1 MELKS
6 IKKKFDRVLALVLTI
21 VALVVGQSVWAASS
35 FTVAIQ
41 ASTSSSCTFRIT
53 RTGNTTVSETIEW
66 RVVSLSAMAG
76 MHFTGYNGNY
86 SGTVTFNVNETYKDV
101 PITETTPSGTN
112 SDCFQYQNTTTRSY
126 RFEVLDKN
134 GDILAS
140 KDRTITTGTQFTNAY
155 VNQSVTDLVY
165 FTNNGNIS
173 SGSGN
178 KYLDVSYSSSNWIQ
192 VTDGGY
198 KQGVHTVS
206 TNSLYNNNSNLR
218 SYLHNRGYKMYATV
232 YFTQKEEQDGYQY
245 IQIYTGSAGT
255 YDTGNDPNG
264 GVDNPSNSLYK
275 ACFILSYSPSGS
287 VMSDP
292 HYQFFPHRY
301 DYVDKA
307 TETSHNITRYEFD
320 YDNSYLYKQKFK
332 TASPSYQA
340 SNSGSLVLPT
350 ATENIHIRF
359 DAGGSDGDTWDFKN
373 LKVRLA
379 LVDNAAPIV
388 INNYMV
394 SGGRHQKGNTI
405 YVSVPFKE
413 IVTVT
418 GTPTLTSNWGTLSY
432 TAGSGSNVLTFKG
445 TIDPTDNNPFSVS
458 SYSLNGGT
466 IKDLAGNSFSG
477 SISHSFG
484 TTLDADY
491 AWSTSDFNSLAANTY
506 EIASKID
513 LRHLALLVNVAKN
526 VCTGLTFRQTQDITC
541 DNTYTPIGYNNGNSD
556 WVGFRGTYDGDGK
569 TVSGITVNRTGDTSA
584 DGYVG
589 LFGYV
594 NYNSSTD
601 YGTVRNVV
609 LANSTF
615 TGCDF
620 VGGIVGENSGGI
632 VENCRVESTVT
643 INAGADNSIRHGGI
657 VGYNYSDYA
666 KVIGCYSAAVVSNNS
681 KSSCKQYGGIV
692 GYNYKGTVKDC
703 LYTGSTVTA
712 DNKKGAIV
720 GTDDDN
726 YGVFTNNYY
735 TAISLGGVN
744 GSDRDGA
751 RRARTVSLGSGV
763 AIAGSQTAYS
773 ASGLTA
779 IGTTALQSG
788 TAIYSGE
795 GQTVGLAY
803 TATVPEGFMVTYSAT
818 AGTLSGTTLTMP
830 AADVEV
836 SAATAPDYATHW
848 HADADH
854 DGTTAQRAYII
865 STTTGLNLLATLV
878 NGTVSGYPAND
889 FSGKFFLLGGNIE
902 YSSGTDW
909 NNTDNSNTENN
920 FTAIG
925 GDTGTKYYFK
935 GTFDGG
941 GNTISG
947 IRITQKNKDSQGL
960 FGYIGTGGTVKDLTL
975 SNARIFSNKTGVGGI
990 AGDSQGTIANCHV
1003 TADVNILGNDNY
1015 HGGIAGNNYTGTIT
1029 GCTSAAV
1036 LNGRGSYRGGITG
1049 QSSGGTLSDCIVTGL
1064 SYSYAD
1070 SYAGAIVGKN
1080 IAGTLSN
1087 NYYHDCSVNGATTNI
1102 GVGTSTA
1109 GVSNDVDGTKSVH
1122 TLTLGADITATP
1134 GTVESVTISGTTYY
1148 TAGSTFTLSYTGT
1161 VPANHIVVYSVGT
1174 QALSGTTLTMS
1185 AADAT
1190 VSAEVMT
1197 KWDWLNR
1204 QFAAASTDEDF
1215 PTLIT
1220 LTEDYTAEATDS
1232 YLTIPSGRY
1241 VTLDLNGFTLDRNL
1255 TEAKTDGYVIRA
1267 IGNLTVRDSDPNAVH
1282 SGTAITGGI
1291 ITRGNS
1297 SDKGGGLYIY
1307 GGSNAFPSVT
1317 LEGGTIIGNGAG
1329 HGGGVYVE
1337 NGRFYMTGGTIS
1349 CNVARTYGGGVYVNT
1364 NSFFDMTGGTISGN
1378 VAKSDGGGVYAYTG
1392 STFTMTGGTVSDNT
1406 AKIQGGGVYVYRST
1420 FTLTDSEIAHNDAR
1434 NNGGGIY
1441 VSSGTLTMA
1450 DGTITDN
1457 TATISG
1463 GGVYLSGTISASGTF
1478 TMTGGTITGNTANNG
1493 GGVYV
1498 SGNSTFNQES
1508 GVISTNAAR
1517 KGGGV
1522 YISSSGSSF
1531 NLTDGTI
1538 TGNTADLG
1546 NNGKG
1551 GGVFLNDG
1559 VFAISGGPAVTGNT
1573 NVYDDLA
1580 DNIYLNTGNLI
1591 TVGGLL
1597 TAGARM
1603 GVASYDLTGTFT
1615 YGGTFADDE
1624 AVLAVFFSDRIG
1636 YGIVADNGEAALA
1649 TAYTVTIDPS
1659 IEHGTVTASLAN
1671 AVAGQT
1677 VTLTVTPNAGY
1688 AINTVNYNDGT
1699 DHEITPSEGV
1709 YSFTM
1714 PASNITVSATFAMTW
1729 ASLNAAMQNDGCFT
1743 LPYDITA
1750 TETDIYLYVPSGK
1763 TVTLDLNGHTINRN
1777 LTAAVSNGYVIRV
1790 EGTLTINDSSDS
1802 NTGTITGGYNSYQG
1816 GGVYVS
1822 GNFTMNGGTIS
1833 NNTAT
1838 YSVSGGGVYVDG
1850 SNGVFNMNGGT
1861 ICGNTGHDGGGVFV
1875 GSSGNNLGVFT
1886 MTGGTISGNTGYNG
1900 GGVNNLGIFTM
1911 TGGNISNNDITSY
1924 NGGGVY
1930 MENGSFN
1937 ISGSPVISGNIKR
1950 GSSTSSPDNV
1960 CLKSGKVITVT
1971 GALTNAAR
1979 IGVTTWTKP
1988 TAGTPVTFV
1997 QGSSY
2002 TPTIGDI
2009 SCFSSDNSAYGVYL
2023 NGSGE
2028 AALGVAYAVNIDG
2041 GITNGT
2047 VSADQVTAAAGAIV
2061 TLTVSPAEGY
2071 SINTVS
2077 YNDGTDHE
2085 ITAVNDVYS
2094 FTMPAGNVTVT
2105 ATYKKASI
2113 SISFIDNSGVTVEGI
2128 KAIPLDNTMTT
2139 LEAGSYYVN
2148 SDLTF
2153 TGTVTMT
2160 GNVNLILG
2168 DGCTMNIGSINGRI
2182 NGKGISLPGNASLT
2196 IFYQRART
2204 GALNIYTTGDDNNGI
2219 QAKAIT
2225 IEGGNITVD
2234 TEGQDARAIYAV
2246 NGDVY
2251 IKNGN
2256 ITVTAASS
2264 DAILV
2269 DNGNFKFRG
2278 GNLTTSAHNGYAIE
2292 VSASA
2297 GRYDLTRRNEKD
2309 CVIIGSTGLYYQD
2322 ATTVN
2327 FDGMFTD
2334 GTNIYYRTNLTG
2346 SEIKTLAGKT
2356 LRPVLGVY
2364 LDDGGVFPN
2373 GDASNREAELTWNNN
2388 DPVIIPI
2395 DLTVEK
2401 VVLEREF
2408 TVGKPATIMLP
2419 FSKNV
2424 SDISGATFYTFGG
2437 VTYNSTTGK
2446 WEATMNEVAGSI
2458 TANTPYLVMP
2468 SDTCITLNGGATLNT
2483 TGGGGQQ
2490 TAQSGSNW
2498 TFKGTYEYRE
2508 WYADGANADEIGK
2521 AYGFAGVERT
2531 DLNVEVGDFVK
2542 VAEGARIRPKGC
2554 YLLWSN
2560 TPNASLAPARG
2571 MNRAASVD
2579 ELPGSITVRLVGAN
2593 GQVTGIGELD
2603 IQTGEITFDADSWY
2617 TLDGIR
2623 LNGKPVKSG
2632 IYINNGK
2639 QVSIKYGE

>member
-6 IKKKFDRVLALVLTI
+6 IKKKFDGVLTLVLTI
-21 VALVVGQSVWAASS
+21 VALTVGQNAWAAST
-35 FTVAIQ
+35 FTV
-41 ASTSSSCTFRIT
+41 SSPQNNNTFRIT
-53 RTGNTTVSETIEW
+53 RTGNTAVSETIDW
-66 RVVSLSAMAG
+66 RVVSLSAIAG
-76 MHFTGYNGNY
+76 VHFTGYNGNY
-86 SGTVTFNVNETYKDV
+86 SGTVTFNVNDTYKDV
-101 PITETTPSGTN
+101 TISESTPGDN
-112 SDCFQYQNTTTRSY
+112 AYKYQNDNSRSY

-140 KDRTITTGTQFTNAY
+140 KDRTITSGLTQFRAAK
-155 VNQSVTDLVY
+155 VSS
-165 FTNNGNIS
+165 NIS
-173 SGSGN
+173 NLVTMSSGN
-178 KYLDVSYSSSNWIQ
+178 FSSGMNSSKYLDVSYTPPSSDVQTSNQDLPGYVLIDDSYDYANKPA
-192 VTDGGY
+192 VVSTSTLINSTNATASYLNTLGY
-198 KQGVHTVS
+198 KI
-206 TNSLYNNNSNLR
+206 
-218 SYLHNRGYKMYATV
+218 YATV
-232 YFTQKEEQDGYQY
+232 CFTEKERDDGYQY
-245 IQIYTGSAGT
+245 LQIVAGNSAAS
-255 YDTGNDPNG
+255 YDTGADKNG
-264 GVDNPSNSLYK
+264 QV
-275 ACFILSYSPSGS
+275 
-287 VMSDP
+287 SDP
-292 HYQFFPHRY
+292 VNSVYKVCFEFADGSNAEGKAYFPHRG
-301 DYVDKA
+301 
-307 TETSHNITRYEFD
+307 TGSGEF
-320 YDNSYLYKQKFK
+320 
-332 TASPSYQA
+332 
-340 SNSGSLVLPT
+340 SNSAGVLHQQKYKSGYDGNGSVILPANT
-350 ATENIHIRF
+350 SYITTRF
-359 DAGGSDGDTWDFKN
+359 DAGGDNDDTWGYKDFF
-373 LKVRLA
+373 VRMA
-379 LVDNAAPIV
+379 LCDATAPTV
-388 INNYMV
+388 LNDYKV

-413 IVTVT
+413 IVT
-418 GTPTLTSNWGTLSY
+418 GTPTLSSNWGTLSY
-432 TAGSGSNVLTFKG
+432 VAGSGSNVLTFKG
-445 TIDPTDNNPFSVS
+445 EISSDATGTFSVTG
-458 SYSLNGGT
+458 YSGT
-466 IKDLAGNSFSG
+466 IKDLAGNIFSG
-477 SISHSFG
+477 SISHNFG
-484 TTLDADY
+484 TVLDADY
-491 AWSTSDFNSLAANTY
+491 AWSTSDFNGLNDGSY
-506 EIASKID
+506 EIYTTQD
-513 LRHLALLVNVAKN
+513 LRHLALMVNSGN
-526 VCTGLTFRQTQDITC
+526 NNCSGLTFKQTHDITYTHTTNWNNSSSQE
-541 DNTYTPIGYNNGNSD
+541 DNYNAIGTISNKFQGTFDGQNYTI
-556 WVGFRGTYDGDGK
+556 
-569 TVSGITVNRTGDTSA
+569 SGIRLYKDA
-584 DGYVG
+584 DDNQG
-589 LFGYV
+589 LFGYI
-594 NYNSSTD
+594 SG
-601 YGTVRNVV
+601 GTVRGVN
-609 LANSTF
+609 LADTRI
-615 TGCDF
+615 TGRIY
-620 VGGIVGENSGGI
+620 VGGIAGGI
-632 VENCRVESTVT
+632 FQSTVEDCSV
-643 INAGADNSIRHGGI
+643 AADVCIHAVKSSSDNHGGI
-657 VGYNYSDYA
+657 VGYSQGTVQRCLSRASLTVANATVGKYYGAILGD
-666 KVIGCYSAAVVSNNS
+666 NNTT
-681 KSSCKQYGGIV
+681 GH
-692 GYNYKGTVKDC
+692 TVKDC
-703 LYTGSTVTA
+703 
-712 DNKKGAIV
+712 I
-720 GTDDDN
+720 
-726 YGVFTNNYY
+726 
-735 TAISLGGVN
+735 
-744 GSDRDGA
+744 
-751 RRARTVSLGSGV
+751 
-763 AIAGSQTAYS
+763 
-773 ASGLTA
+773 A
-779 IGTTALQSG
+779 IG
-788 TAIYSGE
+788 
-795 GQTVGLAY
+795 
-803 TATVPEGFMVTYSAT
+803 ATVPNISNYRGAIIGHNNSNSTCVQRNYYRACSVAGVENATGVGVGYDYYTNSPHDLTTNQGAQALYAITLPNGASVVRTASAT
-818 AGTLSGTTLTMP
+818 LPGTGNKTYTTGADIDGTPYAYATATLRLSYTGAAPAEGYTYALYINGVQATDNGDGTYTATMP
-830 AADVEV
+830 AADATVTV
-836 SAATAPDYATHW
+836 STVVIPWSGSGDSENAPYLIQYRSQLD
-848 HADADH
+848 
-854 DGTTAQRAYII
+854 
-865 STTTGLNLLATLV
+865 LLATNV
-878 NGTVSGYPAND
+878 NAGTDY
-889 FSGKFFLLGGNIE
+889 SGKFFKLGNDIA
-902 YSSGTDW
+902 YSSSTAWD
-909 NNTDNSNTENN
+909 NTELSNEANN

-925 GDTGTKYYFK
+925 GVVSNTNYYFS
-935 GTFDGG
+935 GTFDGDG
-941 GNTISG
+941 HTVSG
-947 IRITQKNKDSQGL
+947 IRITQKNKESQGL
-960 FGYIGTGGTVKDLTL
+960 FGLIGTGGTVKNLTL
-975 SNARIFSNKTGVGGI
+975 SNARIFSNKNGVGGI
-990 AGDSQGTIANCHV
+990 AGISKGTITNCHV
-1003 TADVNILGNDNY
+1003 TADVNILGNGGY
-1015 HGGIAGNNYTGTIT
+1015 HGGIVGNNNGGTIT
-1029 GCTSAAV
+1029 GCTSAAA
-1036 LNGRGSYRGGITG
+1036 LNRSGNYMGGIAG
-1049 QSSGGTLSDCIVTGL
+1049 QSYSGIVSNCIVTGV
-1064 SYSYAD
+1064 SYSCDNNY
-1070 SYAGAIVGKN
+1070 YLGAIVGYKFS
-1080 IAGTLSN
+1080 GTLSN

-1102 GVGTSTA
+1102 GVGTETA
-1109 GVSNDVDGTKSVH
+1109 GVSNDVDGARSVH
-1122 TLTLGADITATP
+1122 SVTLPTGVTATGESVVIDAVTYYAHLGTVTLTYGGTSGYTVSYSCNDGSDHAISGNTFTMPGADITVSASLVPITYNITYDLAGGELPSGQSNPATYTVESADITLVNPVSTLEGYSFAGWTGSNGTTPQTSVTIAQGSSTGELSFTAHWEITPWTGSGNSENDPYIINYPSQLNLLATCVNDKTSSSFSSDGFTGKFFKLGADIAYAHTTEWNDASSEENNYTVIGTGQYTSFRGTFDGDGHTVSGIRIYKGADHESSNLQGLFGYVLG
-1134 GTVESVTISGTTYY
+1134 GTVKNVTLSDARITGRRNVGGIVGFLTDNNQLIGTVNNCHVDGNVAIHTVVSDADYHGGIVGYSGTILNCTSRAVLTVADNLTGCDNYGGIVGQNMGPVSNCLAIGATIQNVIRKGAIVGFNDTNSNGATLNANYYHDCTMNGTVNATNVGTGNGDKSGARSVHSLTLADGITASGESVTIGTDTYY
-1148 TAGSTFTLSYTGT
+1148 AS
-1161 VPANHIVVYSVGT
+1161 N
-1174 QALSGTTLTMS
+1174 TT
-1185 AADAT
+1185 
-1190 VSAEVMT
+1190 
-1197 KWDWLNR
+1197 
-1204 QFAAASTDEDF
+1204 
-1215 PTLIT
+1215 IT
-1220 LTEDYTAEATDS
+1220 LNCTPPVGYAVSEY
-1232 YLTIPSGRY
+1232 I
-1241 VTLDLNGFTLDRNL
+1241 V
-1255 TEAKTDGYVIRA
+1255 DG
-1267 IGNLTVRDSDPNAVH
+1267 
-1282 SGTAITGGI
+1282 
-1291 ITRGNS
+1291 
-1297 SDKGGGLYIY
+1297 
-1307 GGSNAFPSVT
+1307 
-1317 LEGGTIIGNGAG
+1317 
-1329 HGGGVYVE
+1329 
-1337 NGRFYMTGGTIS
+1337 
-1349 CNVARTYGGGVYVNT
+1349 
-1364 NSFFDMTGGTISGN
+1364 
-1378 VAKSDGGGVYAYTG
+1378 
-1392 STFTMTGGTVSDNT
+1392 
-1406 AKIQGGGVYVYRST
+1406 
-1420 FTLTDSEIAHNDAR
+1420 
-1434 NNGGGIY
+1434 
-1441 VSSGTLTMA
+1441 MA
-1450 DGTITDN
+1450 
-1457 TATISG
+1457 
-1463 GGVYLSGTISASGTF
+1463 
-1478 TMTGGTITGNTANNG
+1478 ITGNT
-1493 GGVYV
+1493 
-1498 SGNSTFNQES
+1498 
-1508 GVISTNAAR
+1508 
-1517 KGGGV
+1517 
-1522 YISSSGSSF
+1522 
-1531 NLTDGTI
+1531 
-1538 TGNTADLG
+1538 
-1546 NNGKG
+1546 
-1551 GGVFLNDG
+1551 
-1559 VFAISGGPAVTGNT
+1559 
-1573 NVYDDLA
+1573 
-1580 DNIYLNTGNLI
+1580 
-1591 TVGGLL
+1591 
-1597 TAGARM
+1597 
-1603 GVASYDLTGTFT
+1603 
-1615 YGGTFADDE
+1615 
-1624 AVLAVFFSDRIG
+1624 
-1636 YGIVADNGEAALA
+1636 
-1649 TAYTVTIDPS
+1649 
-1659 IEHGTVTASLAN
+1659 
-1671 AVAGQT
+1671 
-1677 VTLTVTPNAGY
+1677 
-1688 AINTVNYNDGT
+1688 
-1699 DHEITPSEGV
+1699 
-1709 YSFTM
+1709 FTM
-1714 PASNITVSATFAMTW
+1714 PAADVSVTADYIMTW
-1729 ASLNAAMQNDGCFT
+1729 ASLKSAMQNGGTFT
-1743 LPYDITA
+1743 LSNDITA

-1911 TGGNISNNDITSY
+1911 TGGNISNNVITSY

-2468 SDTCITLNGGATLNT
+2468 SDTYITFNGGATLNT